1 MGNCCAVAV
10 DNTPGAEKET
20 VKQDNRQEDEDE
32 EEEEDN
38 DDDYVDELPPAPA
51 NYATKGQR
59 SSVSAEAYG
68 AWNKKGN
75 FTAPVIMKTDEQ
87 KARIKKSLAASFM
100 FSMLD
105 EKDLATVIDAFKEDK
120 RSPDSEVIKQ
130 YDEDADSLYLIE
142 SGNLAVFK
150 KADKNAAHPGNKVFE
165 YKEPG
170 GVFGELALLYN
181 CPRAATIRTTTACVL
196 WSIDRETFN
205 HLVKDAAARKRD
217 LYDSFI
223 QTVDILK
230 TLDPYERSK
239 ICDALKAKVLK
250 ANDEVIRQGEAGNE
264 FYIIEEGTAVAKK
277 DGKEVMKYGPKS
289 YFGELSLIK
298 DQPRAA
304 TVVATSDLK
313 LLILDRM
320 AFKRLLGPLDAIL
333 ASRAKEMYS
342 KVTN

>member
-10 DNTPGAEKET
+10 DNSPAAEKET
-20 VKQDNRQEDEDE
+20 VQRE
-32 EEEEDN
+32 ENKDPDAEESEEDN

-51 NYATKGQR
+51 SYHTKGQR

-68 AWNKKGN
+68 DWNKKGA
-75 FTAPVIMKTDEQ
+75 FTAPVHPKTEDQ
-87 KARIKKSLAASFM
+87 KARIKKALQAGFM
-100 FSMLD
+100 FSVLD
-105 EKDLATVIDAFKEDK
+105 EKDLATVIDAFKEERK
-120 RSPDSEVIKQ
+120 SPNTEVIKQ
-130 YDEDADSLYLIE
+130 FDEDADSLYLIE

-150 KADKNAAHPGNKVFE
+150 KADKKAEHPGTQVYE

-181 CPRAATIRTTTACVL
+181 CPRAATIRTISDCVL

-217 LYDSFI
+217 LYDTFI

-239 ICDALKAKVLK
+239 ICDALKSKNFK
-250 ANDEVIRQGEAGNE
+250 ANDQVIRQGEAGNE
-264 FYIIEEGTAVAKK
+264 FYILEEGSAVAQK
-277 DGKEVMKYGPKS
+277 DGKEVMQYGPKS

-313 LLILDRM
+313 LLTLDRA
-320 AFKRLLGPLDAIL
+320 AFKRLLGPLDTIL
-333 ASRAKEMYS
+333 QSRAKELYS
-342 KVTN
+342 KIQ

>member
-10 DNTPGAEKET
+10 DNTSGAEKET
-20 VKQDNRQEDEDE
+20 LQKEPAKDPDE
-32 EEEEDN
+32 EEEEEDD

-51 NYATKGQR
+51 NYQSKGQR

-75 FTAPVIMKTDEQ
+75 FTAPVHPKSEAQ
-87 KARIKKSLAASFM
+87 KARIKKALSNGFM

-105 EKDLATVIDAFKEDK
+105 DKDLATVIDAFKEDK
-120 RSPDSEVIKQ
+120 RPPGSEVIKQ
-130 YDEDADSLYLIE
+130 FDEDADSLYLIE

-150 KADKNAAHPGNKVFE
+150 KKDKKDAHPGVQVYE

-181 CPRAATIRTTTACVL
+181 CPRAATIRTINDCVL

-217 LYDSFI
+217 LYDSFLK
-223 QTVDILK
+223 TVDLLK

-239 ICDALKAKVLK
+239 ICDALKTKTFK
-250 ANDEVIRQGEAGNE
+250 AGEQVIRQGEAGNE
-264 FYIIEEGTAVAKK
+264 FYIIEEGSAAAQK
-277 DGKEVMKYGPKS
+277 DGKEVMKYAPRS

-304 TVVATSDLK
+304 TVVATSDMK
-313 LLILDRM
+313 VLLLDRA

-333 ASRAKEMYS
+333 KDRAKEMYA
-342 KVTN
+342 KVQ

>member
-1 MGNCCAVAV
+1 MGNCCNVATE
-10 DNTPGAEKET
+10 NTLGAEKET
-20 VKQDNRQEDEDE
+20 VQRDETKDPDE
-32 EEEEDN
+32 EEEEDDN

-51 NYATKGQR
+51 SYHTKGQR

-75 FTAPVIMKTDEQ
+75 FTAPVHPKTEDQ
-87 KARIKKSLAASFM
+87 KARIKKALQNGFM

-105 EKDLATVIDAFKEDK
+105 DKDLATVIDAFKED
-120 RSPDSEVIKQ
+120 RRPPGSEVIKQ
-130 YDEDADSLYLIE
+130 FDEDADSLYLIE

-150 KADKNAAHPGNKVFE
+150 KKDKKDAHPGAQVYE

-181 CPRAATIRTTTACVL
+181 CPRAATIRTINDCVL

-217 LYDSFI
+217 TYDGFLKS
-223 QTVDILK
+223 VDLLK
-230 TLDPYERSK
+230 SLDPYERSK
-239 ICDALKAKVLK
+239 ICDALKVNAYK
-250 ANDEVIRQGEAGNE
+250 ANDKVIRQGEAGNE
-264 FYIIEEGTAVAKK
+264 FYIIEEGTAEAVK
-277 DGKEVMKYGPKS
+277 DGKKVMQYAPKS

-304 TVVATSDLK
+304 DVVATTDLK
-313 LLILDRM
+313 VVTLDRA
-320 AFKRLLGPLDAIL
+320 AFKRLLGPLDTIL
-333 ASRAKEMYS
+333 KERAKDLYS
-342 KVTN
+342 KVQ

>member
-10 DNTPGAEKET
+10 ENSGVTEKET
-20 VKQDNRQEDEDE
+20 YQKEQDPE
-32 EEEEDN
+32 EEESEED
-38 DDDYVDELPPAPA
+38 DEDYVDELPDAPA
-51 NYATKGQR
+51 SYYAKGQR

-75 FTAPVIMKTDEQ
+75 FTAPVYPKSEEQ
-87 KARIKKSLAASFM
+87 KNRIKSALSKGFM

-105 EKDLATVIDAFKEDK
+105 EKDLATVIDAFKED
-120 RSPDSEVIKQ
+120 RRPPGSEVIKQ
-130 YDEDADSLYLIE
+130 FDEDADKLYLIE

-150 KADKNAAHPGNKVFE
+150 KADKKAAHPGNKVYE

-181 CPRAATIRTTTACVL
+181 CPRAATIQTINDCVL

-217 LYDSFI
+217 LYDSFL

-230 TLDPYERSK
+230 SLDPYERSK
-239 ICDALKAKVLK
+239 ICDALKTK
-250 ANDEVIRQGEAGNE
+250 AFKAGEQVIQQGDAGNE
-264 FYIIEEGTAVAKK
+264 FYILEEGTAAAKK
-277 DGKEVMKYGPKS
+277 DGNEVMKYGPKS

-313 LLILDRM
+313 LLILDRA

-333 ASRAKEMYS
+333 KDRAKEMYS
-342 KVTN
+342 KVA

>member
-10 DNTPGAEKET
+10 DNTSGVEKET
-20 VKQDNRQEDEDE
+20 VQKEENRDPEEE

-38 DDDYVDELPPAPA
+38 DDDYVDELPPPP
-51 NYATKGQR
+51 KSFGGQR

-68 AWNKKGN
+68 AWNQKKA
-75 FTAPVIMKTDEQ
+75 FTAPVHPKSEDQ
-87 KARIKKSLAASFM
+87 KARIKKALQAGFM

-120 RSPDSEVIKQ
+120 RPPGSEVITQ
-130 YDEDADSLYLIE
+130 FDEDADSLYLIE

-150 KADKNAAHPGNKVFE
+150 KKDKNSPHPGPQVYE

-181 CPRAATIRTTTACVL
+181 CPRAATIRTTTDALL
-196 WSIDRETFN
+196 WSINRETFN
-205 HLVKDAAARKRD
+205 HLVKDAAQKKRD
-217 LYDSFI
+217 LYDSFL

-239 ICDALKAKVLK
+239 ICDALKSASYKP
-250 ANDEVIRQGEAGNE
+250 NEQVIRQGDAGNE
-264 FYIIEEGTAVAKK
+264 FYIIEEGSAVAQK

-304 TVVATSDLK
+304 TVVATSELK
-313 LLILDRM
+313 LLSLDRA
-320 AFKRLLGPLDAIL
+320 AFKRLLGPLDKIL
-333 ASRAKEMYS
+333 AERAKEMYA
-342 KVTN
+342 KVQ